1 MAKPISFT
9 GQLNPNSV
17 YASLFNQVLRQK
29 VFSSPISAGFT
40 KYADKF
46 RVEGSMLGDAI
57 TFTSTDIY
65 ETRDFLNWADSDETI
80 AKNASNVLETYKAPD
95 PKTQVVYMDTF
106 KQIGITTDQYRSKQA
121 WMKATSFSDFTSE
134 LIANLRNTKR
144 AHDGSLM
151 NTFIGVTESDVGKQQ
166 KEIAVTAGTNE
177 EAMRTRASQIAT
189 EIANLFVD
197 MSDISRE
204 YNDNGFIRTYDPSEL
219 MVIWN
224 SEKVNEI
231 TKMSLP
237 TFFHNAGLIDK
248 FAENVLAAHY
258 FSTMNEE
265 GGIADGQTICALRE
279 GMYGDNHLFAGML
292 LPAGTEYAANTTVR
306 IDPNILCKII
316 HKDSIQYMSGF
327 VAETSFFNAKSLATT
342 NWLTFGYSQPT
353 YIQEYPWVTVRVKE
367 SA

>member
-65 ETRDFLNWADSDETI
+65 ETRDFLNWADEDETI

-106 KQIGITTDQYRSKQA
+106 KQVGITTDQYRSKQA
-121 WMKATSFSDFTSE
+121 WMKATSFSDFTSA
-134 LIANLRNTKR
+134 LIANLRSTKQ

-166 KEIAVTAGTNE
+166 KEIVVTAGTGE

-197 MSDISRE
+197 MGDISRE

-258 FSTMNEE
+258 FGKINEE
-265 GGIADGQTICALRE
+265 GGTADGQTVYALTE
-279 GMYGDNHLFAGML
+279 GIYGDEHLFAGQL
-292 LPAGTEYAANTTVR
+292 LPEGTEYVANTTYTE
-306 IDPNILCKII
+306 DANILCKII
-316 HKDSIQYMSGF
+316 HKDSVPYMSGF

-353 YIQEYPWVTVRVKE
+353 YLQEYPWVTVRVKE